1 MMIERMRRFMQS
13 GGRYRPVLLLG
24 AAGILLILLSG
35 IRSRPDRRTQSTVPQ
50 AEPQSAVSSAAYCT
64 QLEEKLTGMLSELQG
79 VGHVRVTVTVSR
91 SEEQIFAEEVKSSKS
106 DRAVQQES
114 RIVITKSNG
123 QETALVSG
131 TNSPAVQG
139 VAVLCSGGD
148 HASVRESVTAA
159 VSTVLGLSPAQIF
172 VGKTVFPS
180 Q

>member
-1 MMIERMRRFMQS
+1 MMIERMRRFLQS

-91 SEEQIFAEEVKSSKS
+91 SEEQIFAEEVKS
-106 DRAVQQES
+106 